1 MQPRAFGGLLP
12 SRGQSFCRWRTYGS
26 FARVIARDIVIIGSG
41 PAGSSTALHLL
52 KNDPALRGEVLLLDK
67 AVHPREKICAGGL
80 IPHTLDCLH
89 ELDIPLS
96 VPHVQVDRAFVRVP
110 SGYEVDCA
118 DAGMCSIIRRDEFDH
133 LLVRTACE
141 RGADLRENEKVLELR
156 RDSSGVVVVTD
167 KETYHARV
175 VVGADG
181 SGSRVRRQLV
191 GGEGEAVGKAIMC
204 DLPVTETTWP
214 GFGQQ
219 RYDFNFLPVS
229 QGLKGYLWEFPCL
242 IQGVPHVNVGIY
254 SLGDTRLGN
263 TDLHRIL
270 SEELASLGHGV
281 QGPRSKVQGLKSEV
295 QGPRS
300 KVQGLEFQVSSLKFR
315 AFPIAGYMPKR
326 PIAAPHV
333 LLVGDAAG
341 AEPLMGEGISFA
353 LEYGAFAAH
362 AARQAL
368 RTNRFDFAE
377 YTETV
382 ARSWVGKKLTRLY
395 YATRFFYGP
404 TARFWFFVA
413 ARNRR
418 LQSLGLKWYNGVD
431 NWPHRSGW
439 EAMAALVWPSAVGR

>member
-1 MQPRAFGGLLP
+1 
-12 SRGQSFCRWRTYGS
+12 
-26 FARVIARDIVIIGSG
+26 VIVRDILIIGSG

-80 IPHTLDCLH
+80 IPHTLDCLN

-110 SGYEVDCA
+110 PGYEVSCA

-133 LLVRTACE
+133 LLVQAARE
-141 RGADLRENEKVLELR
+141 RGAEIREGEKVLELR
-156 RDSSGVVVVTD
+156 REPNGVVVVTD
-167 KETYHARV
+167 KETYQARI

-191 GGEGEAVGKAIMC
+191 DGEGEAVGKAIMC
-204 DLPVTETTWP
+204 DVPVSATSWN

-242 IQGVPHVNVGIY
+242 IQDVPHVNVGIY
-254 SLGDTRLGN
+254 SLGDTQLGN
-263 TDLHRIL
+263 ADLQNMLAYEIASFRPNLELGTRNSEL
-270 SEELASLGHGV
+270 SSLECQV
-281 QGPRSKVQGLKSEV
+281 QGPRAKVQGLK
-295 QGPRS
+295 PRTPVS
-300 KVQGLEFQVSSLKFR
+300 SLRSPVSSLKFR
-315 AFPIAGYMPKR
+315 AFPISGYVPKR
-326 PIAAPHV
+326 PLAVPHV

-341 AEPLMGEGISFA
+341 AEPLMGEGISYA
-353 LEYGAFAAH
+353 LEYGKFAAY
-362 AARQAL
+362 AIVQAV
-368 RTNRFDFAE
+368 RTKRFDFVD
-377 YTETV
+377 YTETL
-382 ARSWVGKKLTRLY
+382 ARSWLGKKLTRLY

-404 TARFWFFVA
+404 TARWWFFLA
-413 ARNRR
+413 ARSRR

-431 NWPHRSGW
+431 DWPRRSGW
-439 EAMAALVWPSAVGR
+439 EAMAALVWPHASGR

>member
-1 MQPRAFGGLLP
+1 
-12 SRGQSFCRWRTYGS
+12 
-26 FARVIARDIVIIGSG
+26 VIARDIVIIGSG

-80 IPHTLDCLH
+80 IPHTLDCLD
-89 ELDIPLS
+89 ELEIPLS
-96 VPHVQVDRAFVRVP
+96 IPHVQVERAYVRVP
-110 SGYEVDCA
+110 PGDEVSCA
-118 DAGMCSIIRRDEFDH
+118 DAGMCSIIRRNEFDH
-133 LLVRTACE
+133 LLVRAACA
-141 RGADLRENEKVLELR
+141 RGAEIHEGEKVLELR
-156 RDSSGVVVVTD
+156 RDSGGVVVVTD
-167 KETYHARV
+167 KETYRARV

-191 GGEGEAVGKAIMC
+191 GGEIEAVGKAIMC
-204 DLPVTETTWP
+204 DVPVAATTWP

-242 IQGVPHVNVGIY
+242 IQGIPHVNIGIY

-263 TDLHRIL
+263 ADLQKMLAQEIASFHPNPEPRTL
-270 SEELASLGHGV
+270 NPELV
-281 QGPRSKVQGLKSEV
+281 YPKS
-295 QGPRS
+295 
-300 KVQGLEFQVSSLKFR
+300 QVSSLKFQ
-315 AFPIAGYMPKR
+315 AFPIAGYIPKR

-353 LEYGAFAAH
+353 LEYGKFAAH
-362 AARQAL
+362 AVGQAFQ
-368 RTNRFDFAE
+368 TKRFDFAE
-377 YTETV
+377 YTRTV
-382 ARSWVGKKLTRLY
+382 ACSWLGKKLTRLY
-395 YATRFFYGP
+395 YATWFFYGP
-404 TARFWFFVA
+404 TARFWFFLA

-431 NWPHRSGW
+431 DWPRRSGW
-439 EAMAALVWPSAVGR
+439 EAMVALV